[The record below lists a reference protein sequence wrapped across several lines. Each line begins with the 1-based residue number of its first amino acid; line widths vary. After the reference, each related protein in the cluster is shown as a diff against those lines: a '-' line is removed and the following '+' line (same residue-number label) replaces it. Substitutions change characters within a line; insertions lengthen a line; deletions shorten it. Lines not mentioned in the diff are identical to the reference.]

1 MELERPR
8 VAVEVLLL
16 ERLARRCEVAEARA
30 VQVDWVGAHL
40 LRLRARVRVGVGVG
54 LGLGLRL
61 GLGLGSGFG

>member
-1 MELERPR
+1 MRVR

-40 LRLRARVRVGVGVG
+40 LRLRARVRVG
-54 LGLGLRL
+54 
-61 GLGLGSGFG
+61 LGLGSGVGLGVGFE